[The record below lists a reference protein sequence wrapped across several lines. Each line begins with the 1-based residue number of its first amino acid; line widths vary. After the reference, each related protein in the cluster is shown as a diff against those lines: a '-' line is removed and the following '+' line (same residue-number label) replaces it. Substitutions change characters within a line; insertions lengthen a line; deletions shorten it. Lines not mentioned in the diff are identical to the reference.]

1 MLFFFLTFFLLP
13 RAEIA
18 KNVPSATT
26 TTNTT
31 INFERK
37 LRQVELKVKP
47 TNEDEAG
54 MAWEHSCIHMLEC
67 MCDVWPITQA
77 AHTHARTYIKQT
89 EL

>member
-1 MLFFFLTFFLLP
+1 MAQNGSTVCQKVEVVCVMCVFFLSFFLLLP

-18 KNVPSATT
+18 KNVPNATT
-26 TTNTT
+26 TQTT

-54 MAWEHSCIHMLEC
+54 IA
-67 MCDVWPITQA
+67 
-77 AHTHARTYIKQT
+77 
-89 EL
+89 